1 MMGAIFMKFGRAPAM
16 RSINTVIAQALSA
29 FCNSMLTRLTSRISS
44 SGMGA
49 GWPCFIARTKV
60 LAHLRKAFPA
70 PAAQPAEVIKLQ
82 HLASAEHLQA
92 FLGETPVAVGQVMDG
107 AHGTVG
113 ELQRDRD
120 LVVGN
125 LQRGV
130 SVQRHD
136 PVAHD
141 RRPGQVAQ
149 QINEVATLAHDAPAP
164 HGLVLRPMV

>member
-1 MMGAIFMKFGRAPAM
+1 DQRDGNRLALLYCHHKSTGARE
-16 RSINTVIAQALSA
+16 
-29 FCNSMLTRLTSRISS
+29 LTLIL
-44 SGMGA
+44 
-49 GWPCFIARTKV
+49 PPQ
-60 LAHLRKAFPA
+60 AHLRKAFPA

-125 LQRGV
+125 LQRVV
-130 SVQRHD
+130 SSV
-136 PVAHD
+136 
-141 RRPGQVAQ
+141 
-149 QINEVATLAHDAPAP
+149 
-164 HGLVLRPMV
+164 